1 MGPTLQTDVA
11 GQAPGS
17 PPGRPV
23 SLPPDRTTQPLSPPP
38 ACAETTVSEE
48 PPRAARTAPGKG
60 SYRLERWLIRNLLC
74 RLGRLPV
81 AVVLPDGQE
90 LTVAD
95 QTPEIRVRFHD
106 RRAIWLLALDPE
118 LYFGDCYMEG
128 RLDVEGDLG
137 RLLQMVF
144 QRLALEDK
152 RPAGLATRLL
162 RLLRRSASNTL
173 ERSRRNVAHHYDI
186 GDAFYELWLDKKL
199 LYTCAYFPHPDADLE
214 QAQQAKMEHVCRKV
228 WLRPGETVV
237 EAGCGWG
244 ALALYMARHYGVR
257 VHAYNI
263 SRNQIA
269 YARRRA
275 KAEGLD
281 DRVQFIEDDY
291 RNIRGEFD
299 VFVSIGM
306 LEHVGPA
313 HYTTLAKVI
322 DRSLKPDG
330 RGILHS
336 IGRDRP
342 MEGDRW
348 ISRRIFP
355 GAYAPSLQEML
366 DVLEPH
372 GFSVLDVENLRLH
385 YALTLQHWLDRFEK
399 ARDQVAQMFDERFV
413 RMWRLYL
420 TGARTAFITGTLQLF
435 QIVFSRTGQN
445 AIPWTR
451 AGVYGQPVPPNPY
464 ARSDASSQHQ
474 GTQTSSLDCIPPE
487 RCPHSV
493 VCNPILSPHNG

>member
-1 MGPTLQTDVA
+1 MGTSIQPHLAHPTTAIPTPSRDSPEPQHAAESLPEA
-11 GQAPGS
+11 LGS
-17 PPGRPV
+17 PKRL
-23 SLPPDRTTQPLSPPP
+23 STQKESHPPSPCPLQ
-38 ACAETTVSEE
+38 
-48 PPRAARTAPGKG
+48 GN
-60 SYRLERWLIRNLLC
+60 YRLERWLLAKLLQ
-74 RLGRLPV
+74 RLGSLPIG
-81 AVVLPDGQE
+81 VVLPNGEE
-90 LTVAD
+90 LAGST
-95 QTPEIRVRFHD
+95 QPPQIRIRFHD
-106 RRAIWLLALDPE
+106 RRAIWLVALDPE
-118 LYFGDCYMEG
+118 LYFGDCYMDG

-144 QRLALEDK
+144 PRLAWEGKGSL
-152 RPAGLATRLL
+152 GLGARFWRLVG
-162 RLLRRSASNTL
+162 RTASNTL

-186 GDAFYELWLDKKL
+186 GDAFYELWLDKEL
-199 LYTCAYFPHPDADLE
+199 LYTCAYFPQPHLSLE

-244 ALALYMARHYGVR
+244 ALALYMARHYGVS

-281 DRVQFIEDDY
+281 HRVQFIEDDY
-291 RNIRGEFD
+291 RNIQGQFD

-313 HYTTLAKVI
+313 HYSTLAKVI
-322 DRSLKPDG
+322 DRCLKPQG

-342 MEGDRW
+342 MPGDRW

-399 ARDQVAQMFDERFV
+399 AKDQVAQMFDQRFV

-435 QIVFSRTGQN
+435 QIVFTRTGQN

-451 AGVYGQPVPPNPY
+451 AGLYDQPVPPNPY
-464 ARSDASSQHQ
+464 ASEIQHP
-474 GTQTSSLDCIPPE
+474 GE
-487 RCPHSV
+487 R
-493 VCNPILSPHNG
+493 G

>member
-1 MGPTLQTDVA
+1 MGTSLQPDMAQPSA
-11 GQAPGS
+11 GIQPSAP
-17 PPGRPV
+17 
-23 SLPPDRTTQPLSPPP
+23 Q
-38 ACAETTVSEE
+38 VSELLEASTIRPAELGTDGSLLTQNE
-48 PPRAARTAPGKG
+48 PRVPQTSFPKG
-60 SYRLERWLIRNLLC
+60 NYRLERWLLRKLLD
-74 RLGRLPV
+74 RLGDLPV
-81 AVVLPDGQE
+81 AVILPNGEELPLGGQ
-90 LTVAD
+90 
-95 QTPEIRVRFHD
+95 PPKIRVRFHD
-106 RRAIWLLALDPE
+106 RLALWLVALDPE

-137 RLLQMVF
+137 QLLQMVF
-144 QRLALEDK
+144 RRFALEGK
-152 RPAGLATRLL
+152 RPAGLGTRLL
-162 RLLRRSASNTL
+162 SLMRRTASNSL
-173 ERSRRNVAHHYDI
+173 ARSRRNVAHHYDI
-186 GDAFYELWLDKKL
+186 GDEFYELWLDKEL
-199 LYTCAYFPHPDADLE
+199 VYTCAYFPQPDLSLE

-244 ALALYMARHYGVR
+244 ALALYMARHYGVT

-263 SRNQIA
+263 SKNQIA

-291 RNIRGEFD
+291 RNIQGQFD

-313 HYTTLAKVI
+313 HYPTLAKVI
-322 DRSLKPDG
+322 DRCLKPQG

-355 GAYAPSLQEML
+355 GAYAPSLREML
-366 DVLEPH
+366 NVLEPH

-385 YALTLQHWLDRFEK
+385 YAMTLQHWLDRFETH
-399 ARDQVAQMFDERFV
+399 RHQVAQMFDQRFV

-420 TGARTAFITGTLQLF
+420 TGARTAFLTGTLQLF
-435 QIVFSRTGQN
+435 QIVFTRTGQN

-451 AGVYGQPVPPNPY
+451 AGLYGQAVPANPY
-464 ARSDASSQHQ
+464 ASSA
-474 GTQTSSLDCIPPE
+474 E
-487 RCPHSV
+487 
-493 VCNPILSPHNG
+493 